1 MLRPYVR
8 KFLERVSELFD
19 VVIFSASSRA
29 NVDPTL
35 DFLYPQHKLIARR
48 YYKDSAVF
56 RVDGSYFKDL
66 TIFGVDLS
74 NVILVDNSP
83 TNFCLQKDNGIP
95 IESWYIDP
103 RDEELSTLLPFLERL
118 DAADDVRPIIAERLI
133 QCRKIQWLKH
143 LVSQKQQEGSTEAK
157 LNSALNSAD

>member
-8 KFLERVSELFD
+8 KFLESVSELFD

-29 NVDPTL
+29 NVDPTI
-35 DFLYPQHKLIARR
+35 DFLDPQHKLIARR

-66 TIFGVDLS
+66 A

-103 RDEELSTLLPFLERL
+103 RDKELSTLLPFLERL
-118 DAADDVRPIIAERLI
+118 AAADDVRP
-133 QCRKIQWLKH
+133 KY
-143 LVSQKQQEGSTEAK
+143 V
-157 LNSALNSAD
+157 